1 MKTMFLLATL
11 GLVLSVLPSAA
22 QSPVQSLDELRT
34 LRKQAAERQRRI
46 IFNNDGNEPVYLCT
60 STAPEDLLRHRT
72 AALAGSQVDSLFY
85 CTWSSGFGLF
95 THGTKVGQVFSTK
108 EALFSKN
115 MTPELLAAGTDPL
128 RVMVDFG
135 HRNSMEVFWSFRLND
150 THDGSRAEYGP
161 VMFRAN
167 KMKSE
172 HPEWLISTPE
182 VRPKFGAWSAVD
194 FTRDE
199 IRDLAFRYV
208 EEVCQNYDVD
218 GVELDF
224 FRHPVFFKRAAMT
237 GTECN
242 DAERALM
249 TDLMKRIRTMTEKE
263 GMKRGRPILVAMRL
277 PDSVE
282 YCRAVGLDLEKWLAD
297 GLMDLFIPSG
307 YFQLNDWKYS
317 VDLGHKYGVK
327 VYPSFD
333 ESRIKDPDSQKLR
346 RAVGA
351 YRGRA
356 LNAWQA
362 GADGIYLFNS
372 FNPNSA
378 LWREL
383 GSREMLQK
391 LDQDY
396 LASVRGLGAAAGGT
410 YPHADFMKIPDL
422 NPARPLPITKESPAK
437 VQFRVGDDFAAKPQG
452 NQPKVRLRVQ
462 FKQALEPD
470 DVAITLNGTPLSA
483 AKVNDRWLEF
493 DVRAKDLKP
502 GANEVG
508 VSLLKPQSTQ
518 ALTDLHCTVRH
529 L

>member
-1 MKTMFLLATL
+1 
-11 GLVLSVLPSAA
+11 
-22 QSPVQSLDELRT
+22 
-34 LRKQAAERQRRI
+34 
-46 IFNNDGNEPVYLCT
+46 
-60 STAPEDLLRHRT
+60 
-72 AALAGSQVDSLFY
+72 
-85 CTWSSGFGLF
+85 
-95 THGTKVGQVFSTK
+95 
-108 EALFSKN
+108 
-115 MTPELLAAGTDPL
+115 
-128 RVMVDFG
+128 
-135 HRNSMEVFWSFRLND
+135 
-150 THDGSRAEYGP
+150 
-161 VMFRAN
+161 
-167 KMKSE
+167 
-172 HPEWLISTPE
+172 
-182 VRPKFGAWSAVD
+182 
-194 FTRDE
+194 
-199 IRDLAFRYV
+199 
-208 EEVCQNYDVD
+208 
-218 GVELDF
+218 
-224 FRHPVFFKRAAMT
+224 
-237 GTECN
+237 
-242 DAERALM
+242 
-249 TDLMKRIRTMTEKE
+249 
-263 GMKRGRPILVAMRL
+263 
-277 PDSVE
+277 
-282 YCRAVGLDLEKWLAD
+282 
-297 GLMDLFIPSG
+297 MDLFIPSG